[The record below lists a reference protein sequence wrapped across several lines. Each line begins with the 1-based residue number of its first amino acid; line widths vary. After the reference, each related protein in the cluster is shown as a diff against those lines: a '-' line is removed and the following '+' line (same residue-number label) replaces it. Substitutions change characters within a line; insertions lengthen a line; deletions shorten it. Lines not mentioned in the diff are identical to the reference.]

1 MRRALKDIVICANG
15 VKTSV
20 HRRGETM
27 SNVIATPEKRA
38 LSHKAVL
45 ERVPLSRT
53 TLWRMERAGQFPKR
67 IQLSPNRVAWLEA
80 DIDAWFEERQRN
92 HGSND

>member
-1 MRRALKDIVICANG
+1 MTTA
-15 VKTSV
+15 T
-20 HRRGETM
+20 
-27 SNVIATPEKRA
+27 ATPEKRA

-45 ERVPLSRT
+45 ERVPVSRT

-67 IQLSPNRVAWLEA
+67 IQISPNRVAWLES
-80 DIDAWFEERQRN
+80 DVDAWLEARKAA